1 MAIAGVQKLKYTI
14 LLGIVAMASIE
25 VGAQNQYWITF
36 TDKGFYSHPI
46 HFESYVSPQVL
57 ARRQFFDIPL
67 DETDLPLYPEYTAA
81 ITNAGGNLLKRSKWL
96 NGMVVSSANPS
107 FFDQV
112 AQMEFVK
119 EIVWLKSD
127 KQIVRAKYN
136 LQELAVA
143 GEVNSSYG
151 YSEVQMNMLNGAFLH
166 DLGLKGQTIDIG
178 VMDNGFRRVN
188 TSSYFDHLNQQ
199 SKIIGVYNY
208 VENTNN
214 VFTDGDHGSYVMST
228 LAAFKPDTLIGTAP
242 EGNYYLFTTEDNNNE
257 GIAEEINWALAAEWA
272 DSALGIWTVLSTSLG
287 YSTGFND
294 PNTNYSYADMDG
306 NTTII
311 TQAADLA
318 ARKGLLVVNSAGN
331 EGDDAWKFITAPA
344 DGDSVLAVGAV
355 DEAWEPAFFTSYGP
369 STDGRLKPNVSAL
382 GRRVVAAKY
391 DETLQFINGTSFS
404 CPIIAGLTACLWQAF
419 PQSSNMEIIRAIEQ
433 SAHIYHNPDDQM
445 GYGIPN
451 FKLAFDIL
459 SLNDEI
465 KENGGISLFPNPVSD
480 LLTLTFVEESK
491 EPYQVTISDM
501 SGRVWLETET
511 TSTSTVATIKVSDLP
526 PGVYQVYLQ
535 QGKDKFRNK
544 FIKR

>member
-1 MAIAGVQKLKYTI
+1 M
-14 LLGIVAMASIE
+14 
-25 VGAQNQYWITF
+25 
-36 TDKGFYSHPI
+36 
-46 HFESYVSPQVL
+46 
-57 ARRQFFDIPL
+57 
-67 DETDLPLYPEYTAA
+67 
-81 ITNAGGNLLKRSKWL
+81 
-96 NGMVVSSANPS
+96 
-107 FFDQV
+107 
-112 AQMEFVK
+112 
-119 EIVWLKSD
+119 
-127 KQIVRAKYN
+127 
-136 LQELAVA
+136 
-143 GEVNSSYG
+143 
-151 YSEVQMNMLNGAFLH
+151 
-166 DLGLKGQTIDIG
+166 
-178 VMDNGFRRVN
+178 
-188 TSSYFDHLNQQ
+188 
-199 SKIIGVYNY
+199 
-208 VENTNN
+208 
-214 VFTDGDHGSYVMST
+214 
-228 LAAFKPDTLIGTAP
+228 
-242 EGNYYLFTTEDNNNE
+242 
-257 GIAEEINWALAAEWA
+257 
-272 DSALGIWTVLSTSLG
+272 
-287 YSTGFND
+287 
-294 PNTNYSYADMDG
+294 
-306 NTTII
+306 
-311 TQAADLA
+311 
-318 ARKGLLVVNSAGN
+318 VVNSAGN

-480 LLTLTFVEESK
+480 LLALTFVEESK

-511 TSTSTVATIKVSDLP
+511 ISTSTVATIKVSDLP